1 MGLENRWV
9 CKPQTDTAGDWC
21 AYIQED
27 MFFALWCSNQ
37 LAIALRS
44 GLIQL

>member
-1 MGLENRWV
+1 MLKLITVLDSMLLG
-9 CKPQTDTAGDWC
+9 
-21 AYIQED
+21 
-27 MFFALWCSNQ
+27 ALWCSNQ